1 MKSTM
6 LSDRL
11 YELRTKKRMQQKV
24 LADAIGVDAPVYSR
38 IEKGD
43 RKPRIEQLET
53 LAKLLE
59 VETEE
64 LHSLWIADK
73 FVEVADDAPKE
84 TTKRAINLVREN
96 L

>member
-1 MKSTM
+1 M